1 MGMLISI
8 CFLLSACSEQEE
20 FESLVNRGI
29 EEEEEEVDVRLSL
42 SSIPA
47 ISIEGD
53 TDYRPMNTRAEGEI
67 RSIIDTTYNCLVMK
81 EIDSKWYVDTLLY
94 PILLEG
100 EEKSSIRVTDDMKF
114 KDIQLTLR
122 PGHYRVLAVLN
133 PLSTHWN
140 PNLVP
145 GALVKGDGVN
155 DTVEY
160 AYTYYFQPLSSS
172 HMNKGERQVLKEIF
186 AGTTEFTVEKTSKVD
201 LPLVNGNTHITLFR
215 KVMQFR
221 FLLKDYV
228 TEKNEFN
235 FIETQY
241 TVKATLKTVGKEYF
255 CDGLNCF
262 GQPYYIQGGQ
272 TTKMKICTDLTG
284 RWRKGEN
291 KGQYLITSY
300 HATIHSPFIF
310 ADDNL
315 TVPFQIDSVTISG
328 QSTGPLHIYSQPIT
342 DLQVNNDTI
351 QQIVFQNTDSIIE
364 GDRDKII
371 LEYLKGESSQQ
382 LFDPYYECNIP

>member
-8 CFLLSACSEQEE
+8 CFLLSACSEREE

-29 EEEEEEVDVRLSL
+29 EEEEEVDVHLSL

-67 RSIIDTTYNCLVMK
+67 RSIIDNTYNCLVMK
-81 EIDSKWYVDTLLY
+81 EIDSKWYVDTLLQQTLTSGGQWAT
-94 PILLEG
+94 IKVKEG
-100 EEKSSIRVTDDMKF
+100 MDF

-133 PLSTHWN
+133 PSSTYWN
-140 PNLVP
+140 PDLVP
-145 GALVKGDGVN
+145 GALVKGSQVN
-155 DTVEY
+155 DTVAY
-160 AYTYYFQPLSSS
+160 AYTYFFQPLSSHHS
-172 HMNKGERQVLKEIF
+172 NKGERQVLKEIF

-201 LPLVNGNTHITLFR
+201 LPPVNGNTHITLFR

-328 QSTGPLHIYSQPIT
+328 QSTGPLHIYSQTIT
-342 DLQVNNDTI
+342 DLKVNNDTI

-364 GDRDKII
+364 GERDKII
-371 LEYLKGESSQQ
+371 LEYLKDESALQ
-382 LFDPYYECNIP
+382 LFGPYYECNIP